1 MPELVLYLL
10 RRRLA
15 RSLWSSV
22 HKPISDSKARG
33 IPVVIYSSPRS
44 SVATEVTI
52 ATESVC
58 GWLYIYAC
66 LHCTRTYSVAGSGGE
81 LLLRF
86 LPNLWSLHTYESF
99 LHCFVASG

>member
-1 MPELVLYLL
+1 MPELVVYLL

-58 GWLYIYAC
+58 GCLYIYIYIC
-66 LHCTRTYSVAGSGGE
+66 LLA
-81 LLLRF
+81 
-86 LPNLWSLHTYESF
+86 LHTY
-99 LHCFVASG
+99 VQRSGAR